1 MKTYRRFTY
10 ITLFHSFFISV
21 CLCPMNP
28 LSCTAMRLIL
38 LSFVFATTTTTAAS
52 LTVQVEASNS
62 AAAADAVVYL
72 ESASGQA
79 LPKMGRPA
87 QIEQKGR
94 AFVPTVTVIQSGAS
108 ISFPNNDTVRHQV
121 YSFSPAKV
129 FELKLYSGA
138 GGEPLLFDKPGTV
151 IIGCNI
157 HDKMSAYIQVVDT
170 PYFAKTDNS
179 GKAVIDNLPSGKYNL
194 KVWYRTIPPG
204 TPVPEQAI
212 SFSGTDATTS
222 FSLNKK

>member
-1 MKTYRRFTY
+1 MNTV
-10 ITLFHSFFISV
+10 FFAAKRLALASIV
-21 CLCPMNP
+21 FGT
-28 LSCTAMRLIL
+28 TA
-38 LSFVFATTTTTAAS
+38 AAAAS
-52 LTVQVEASNS
+52 LTVQVTASDS
-62 AAAADAVVYL
+62 AAATDAVVYL
-72 ESASGQA
+72 ESGAGQT
-79 LPKMGRPA
+79 LPKLGRPA

-94 AFVPTVTVIQSGAS
+94 AFMPLVTVVQTGAS
-108 ISFPNNDTVRHQV
+108 ISFPNNDSVRHQV

-170 PYFAKTDNS
+170 PYFAKTDTT
-179 GKAVIDNLPSGKYNL
+179 GKAVIDNLPAGKYNL
-194 KVWYRTIPPG
+194 KVWYRTIAPG
-204 TPVPEQAI
+204 TPIPEQAVT
-212 SFSGTDATTS
+212 FAGTDAATT

>member
-1 MKTYRRFTY
+1 
-10 ITLFHSFFISV
+10 
-21 CLCPMNP
+21 MNP
-28 LSCTAMRLIL
+28 LSSAATRLVIL
-38 LSFVFATTTTTAAS
+38 SVVFASTTTTAAS
-52 LTVQVEASNS
+52 LTVQVDAGNS
-62 AAAADAVVYL
+62 VVVTDAVVYL

-79 LPKMGRPA
+79 LPKMARPA

-94 AFVPTVTVIQSGAS
+94 VFIPAVTVIQSGAS

-151 IIGCNI
+151 VIGCNI

-179 GKAVIDNLPSGKYNL
+179 GKAVIDNLPAGKYNL
-194 KVWYRTIPPG
+194 KVWYRTISPG
-204 TPVPEQAI
+204 IPVPEQAI
-212 SFSGTDATTS
+212 SFAGIDATTS
-222 FSLNKK
+222 FLLNKK

>member
-1 MKTYRRFTY
+1 
-10 ITLFHSFFISV
+10 
-21 CLCPMNP
+21 MNP
-28 LSCTAMRLIL
+28 IFSAVMRLAP
-38 LSFVFATTTTTAAS
+38 LSAIFVSTLAVSAS
-52 LTVQVEASNS
+52 LTVQVDANDPS
-62 AAAADAVVYL
+62 AVTDAVVYL

-79 LPKMGRPA
+79 LPKMGRTA
-87 QIEQKGR
+87 KIEQKGR
-94 AFVPTVTVIQSGAS
+94 AFIPTITVVQSGSS

-129 FELKLYSGA
+129 FELKLYSGT
-138 GGEPLLFDKPGTV
+138 GGEPVLFDKPGTV
-151 IIGCNI
+151 VIGCNI

-170 PYFAKTDNS
+170 PYFAKTDTS

-212 SFSGTDATTS
+212 SFAGTDAVTS

>member
-1 MKTYRRFTY
+1 
-10 ITLFHSFFISV
+10 
-21 CLCPMNP
+21 MNP
-28 LSCTAMRLIL
+28 LSCTATRLVLI
-38 LSFVFATTTTTAAS
+38 SFVFATTTTAAAS
-52 LTVQVEASNS
+52 LTVQLDASNS

-72 ESASGQA
+72 ESASGQV
-79 LPKMGRPA
+79 LPKIGRSA

-94 AFVPTVTVIQSGAS
+94 TFIPMVTVIQSGAS

-151 IIGCNI
+151 VIGCNI

-194 KVWYRTIPPG
+194 KVWYRTIPSG
-204 TPVPEQAI
+204 TPIPEQAI
-212 SFSGTDATTS
+212 SFAGTDATTS

>member
-1 MKTYRRFTY
+1 MTPVRP
-10 ITLFHSFFISV
+10 
-21 CLCPMNP
+21 CPMNS
-28 LSCTAMRLIL
+28 LSSATTRLMML
-38 LSFVFATTTTTAAS
+38 GFVFATTTTAAAS

-72 ESASGQA
+72 ESASGQP
-79 LPKMGRPA
+79 LPKVGRPA

-94 AFVPTVTVIQSGAS
+94 AFIPTVTVIQSGAS

-121 YSFSPAKV
+121 YSFSPTKV

-151 IIGCNI
+151 VIGCNI

-170 PYFAKTDNS
+170 PYFAKTDNT

-194 KVWYRTIPPG
+194 KVWYRTIPAG
-204 TPVPEQAI
+204 TPIPEQAI
-212 SFSGTDATTS
+212 SFAGTDATTS

>member
-1 MKTYRRFTY
+1 MN
-10 ITLFHSFFISV
+10 SAFFAATRLVLVSV
-21 CLCPMNP
+21 VFGT
-28 LSCTAMRLIL
+28 TA
-38 LSFVFATTTTTAAS
+38 AAAAS
-52 LTVQVEASNS
+52 LTVQVTAGES
-62 AAAADAVVYL
+62 ATAADAVVYL
-72 ESASGQA
+72 ESAAGQA
-79 LPKMGRPA
+79 LPKLGRPA

-94 AFVPTVTVIQSGAS
+94 AFLPVVTVVQTGAS

-151 IIGCNI
+151 VIGCNI

-170 PYFAKTDNS
+170 PYFAKTDTT
-179 GKAVIDNLPSGKYNL
+179 GKAVIDNLPAGKYNL

-204 TPVPEQAI
+204 TPVPEQAVT
-212 SFSGTDATTS
+212 FAGTDTAIA